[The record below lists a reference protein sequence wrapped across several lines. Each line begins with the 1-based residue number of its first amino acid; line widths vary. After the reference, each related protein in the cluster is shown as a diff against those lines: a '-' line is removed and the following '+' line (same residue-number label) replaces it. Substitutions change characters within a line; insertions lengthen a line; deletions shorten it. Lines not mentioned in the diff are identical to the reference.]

1 MITIRDLLEQSVSIQ
16 GNKVIV
22 RIFNVEKDMYEEI
35 LKVNNDLYTEYQFI
49 ENKIKWLDKE
59 IEFIYCEGN
68 NLCIDIKGE

>member
-1 MITIRDLLEQSVSIQ
+1 MTIRDLLEQGVSIQ

-49 ENKIKWLDKE
+49 ENKRKWLDKE
-59 IEFIYCEGN
+59 IEFIYCEDN